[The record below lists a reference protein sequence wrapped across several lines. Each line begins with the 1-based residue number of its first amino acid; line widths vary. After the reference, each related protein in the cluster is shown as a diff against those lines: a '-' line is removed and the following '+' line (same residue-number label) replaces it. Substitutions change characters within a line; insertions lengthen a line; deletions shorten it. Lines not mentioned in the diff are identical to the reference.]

1 MFHKLKEVHSMK
13 KRLAEVE
20 QYLEE
25 ALSFPH
31 PEVREHT
38 LATLHAGGKRVRP
51 TLTIMTASMFHNEK
65 NIIPLAAAMELIHMS
80 SLIHDDVV
88 DQAATRRNEPTIQTL
103 HNNQFAV
110 LIGEFVFAKA
120 LEIVS
125 KQPQRER
132 LLQIVGQMGTEMCL
146 GEVDQLRTTFDIHQT
161 VEDYN
166 YRINRKTAM
175 LMATS
180 CQAAAVASN
189 ASEEAINI
197 FYKIGYNLGMDFQ
210 IRDDI
215 LDMSQDAK
223 KLGKPAGSDLAR
235 GIMTLP
241 TILVLQKDFAEKE
254 ELIQL
259 IESRFQG
266 GQPEVERAM
275 SIIIAQGGL
284 EEATAYAE
292 GYLKQ
297 AEVYI
302 EQLPIH
308 STKKLLLDGVDYLR
322 GRAF

>member
-1 MFHKLKEVHSMK
+1 MFKLIEMHTMK

-20 QYLEE
+20 QYLDET
-25 ALSFPH
+25 LHFDH
-31 PEVREHT
+31 PEIREHA

-51 TLTIMTASMFHNEK
+51 TLTIMTASMFDNEK

-88 DQAATRRNEPTIQTL
+88 DQADTRRGKATIQMQ
-103 HNNQFAV
+103 HSNQFAIH
-110 LIGEFVFAKA
+110 IGDYILAEA
-120 LEIVS
+120 LRIVS
-125 KQPQRER
+125 EQPNGDR
-132 LLQIVGQMGTEMCL
+132 LLQIMGDLSREMCL
-146 GEVDQLRTTFDIHQT
+146 GEVEQLRTTFDIQQT

-166 YRINRKTAM
+166 YRIDRKTAI

-215 LDMSQDAK
+215 LDMSQNAK

-259 IESRFQG
+259 IENRFPG
-266 GQPEVERAM
+266 GQSEVERAI

-284 EEATAYAE
+284 EDATAYAE

-302 EQLPIH
+302 DQLPVH
-308 STKKLLLDGVDYLR
+308 ATKKLLLNGVDYLR